1 MLVLGMSWARLPFR
15 YRNLK
20 EFEAGLMDLI
30 SQVFYEQLPALGLE
44 IREEQIY
51 TAYRIG
57 RAMIGGD
64 TFLAEAGS
72 GAGKTFAYLVP
83 AVCHARRAGKPVV
96 VACASSVLQRQ
107 LAGPGGDAETLSRLL
122 DLGIDARLAGDPG
135 NYVCEIKVDDLAYS
149 STRKKGRAR
158 LERWAQASKSGERYE
173 VPEVPDDL
181 WDLIAWDETMP
192 CDTCKR
198 RGYCRMARA
207 REHYRASTDLIVCS
221 HDLFFR
227 DLWTREALQE
237 AGLMPLLPGY
247 GGVVF
252 DEGHRVP
259 DIARTTAGRFISRD
273 ALERTLRQLQISV
286 AAVRDYLPQLLK
298 EVQVADRVMTRF
310 WPALG
315 NSATASA
322 TARWHVSRPHLL
334 DEAKN
339 LHTTLVQLQDAIA
352 ICEDLL
358 DIETRERCY
367 TLQARLDTAVEALHM
382 IIEEASETT
391 LYALEPV
398 AVEPAGGLSAVLW
411 AVPRRIDKR
420 LQQALFGQKIP
431 VVFTS
436 ATLAAGGSFDY
447 FGRMVG
453 APGAGHASAGIPF
466 DLARQAMVYL
476 PPTAPKDPAEHLAG
490 LLEATSGRALVL
502 VNTPGEMAALRRSL
516 VQHPLPWTLLW
527 EGDASLA
534 SLVQQFRADTHSV
547 LIGTSFW
554 EGIDVP
560 GEALSCVVVPWLP
573 FPPDDP
579 LLKAKREEAPQD
591 GLDPFSAVDVPEM
604 ALKLKQGCGRLIRT
618 TADRGVF
625 ALLDTRFLGSS
636 YQQAVESAFPDGAAR
651 TSDVARVRA
660 FLDGEHSS

>member
-1 MLVLGMSWARLPFR
+1 
-15 YRNLK
+15 
-20 EFEAGLMDLI
+20 MDLL
-30 SQVFYEQLPALGLE
+30 SRVFYDELPALGME

-57 RAMIGGD
+57 RSMIRGD

-72 GAGKTFAYLVP
+72 GAGKTFAYLIP
-83 AVCHARRAGKPVV
+83 AVCHARRTGKPVV
-96 VACASSVLQRQ
+96 VACASSVLQSQ
-107 LAGPGGDAETLSRLL
+107 LAGPGGDAETLSKLL
-122 DLGIDARLAGDPG
+122 NLGIDARLAGNPC
-135 NYVCEIKVDDLAYS
+135 NYLCEIKVEDLAYS
-149 STRKKGRAR
+149 SVRKKGRAR
-158 LERWAQASKSGERYE
+158 LERWAQASKLGERSE
-173 VPEVPDDL
+173 APDVPDDL
-181 WDLIAWDETMP
+181 WGLVAWDESLP

-198 RGYCRMARA
+198 RGYCRMVRA

-221 HDLFFR
+221 HELFFR

-259 DIARTTAGRFISRD
+259 DIARNTAGRFISRD
-273 ALERTLRQLQISV
+273 ALERTLRQLQINV
-286 AAVRDYLPQLLK
+286 AAVREYLPHLGK
-298 EVQVADRVMTRF
+298 SVSVAESAMTHF
-310 WPALG
+310 WPALEA
-315 NSATASA
+315 STTASD
-322 TARWHVSRPHLL
+322 TARWHVSGSRLL
-334 DEAKN
+334 DGAKN
-339 LHTTLVQLQDAIA
+339 LHTALVELQDTIA
-352 ICEDLL
+352 IYEDLL
-358 DIETRERCY
+358 DIETRDRCY
-367 TLQARLDTAVEALHM
+367 TLQARLDTAVDALHM
-382 IIEEASETT
+382 IIEEAGETT
-391 LYALEPV
+391 LYALDPAVTGGPASDGSQKASGSDGATV
-398 AVEPAGGLSAVLW
+398 AGLNAVLW
-411 AVPRRIDKR
+411 AVPRRIDRR
-420 LQQALFGQKIP
+420 LQQALFRQKLP

-453 APGAGHASAGIPF
+453 APGARHASAGIPF

-476 PPTAPKDPAEHLAG
+476 PPAPPEDPAQHLVS

-502 VNTPGEMAALRRSL
+502 ANTPGELAALRRSL
-516 VQHPLPWTLLW
+516 AEQRLPWTMLW

-534 SLVQQFRADTHSV
+534 SLVHRFRADTHSV
-547 LIGTSFW
+547 LVGTSFW

-560 GEALSCVVVPWLP
+560 GEALSCVAVPWMP

-579 LLKAKREEAPQD
+579 LLRAKQEEAQHD

-625 ALLDTRFLGSS
+625 ALLDTRFLDSP
-636 YQQAVESAFPDGAAR
+636 YQEAVESAFPEGAAR
-651 TSDVARVRA
+651 TSDLTRVRE
-660 FLDGEHSS
+660 FLDRERAG